1 LSKKEFHPMLPNHAD
16 ALPGSWNF
24 RDIGGVPTPGG
35 PVRDGL
41 VFRSANL
48 AQLDPT
54 GLENLQKL
62 GVTNVFDLRGPLEI
76 GRDGADRLPESVAV
90 TVAPFHPEEGE
101 MPVHEVAED
110 GSPLT
115 QHDRVRRYYS
125 AMPVLQPA
133 QDSIAAL
140 LRRVADGTGGV
151 LVHCAAGKDRTG
163 WAIATLLT
171 IAGADRDAVLA
182 DYLQSNAAIE
192 SLRAWMQAQY
202 GDAFLADNG
211 ILGVDVSYLQAAWD
225 SADEHFGSFDGYL
238 KAIGIGDDVQSR
250 IRRRLVG

>member
-1 LSKKEFHPMLPNHAD
+1 MSLSTHAE

-24 RDIGGVPTPGG
+24 RDIGGIQTPGG
-35 PVRDGL
+35 PVRSGI

-48 AQLDPT
+48 TQLDPT

-62 GVTNVFDLRGPLEI
+62 GVTDVFDLRGPLEI
-76 GRDGADRLPESVAV
+76 GRDGADRIPESVTV

-110 GSPLT
+110 GSPAK
-115 QHDRVRRYYS
+115 QEDRVKAYYA

-133 QDSIAAL
+133 QDSVAAL

-171 IAGADRDAVLA
+171 VAGANRDAIAA
-182 DYLQSNAAIE
+182 DYLLSNTATE

-202 GDAFLADNG
+202 GDAFLADNS
-211 ILGVDVSYLQAAWD
+211 ILGVELDYLDAAFE
-225 SADEHFGSFDGYL
+225 SVERNFGSFDGYL
-238 KAIGIGDDVQSR
+238 DAIGIDETVRRR
-250 IRRRLVG
+250 IRSRLVG

>member
-1 LSKKEFHPMLPNHAD
+1 
-16 ALPGSWNF
+16 
-24 RDIGGVPTPGG
+24 
-35 PVRDGL
+35 
-41 VFRSANL
+41 
-48 AQLDPT
+48 
-54 GLENLQKL
+54 
-62 GVTNVFDLRGPLEI
+62 
-76 GRDGADRLPESVAV
+76 
-90 TVAPFHPEEGE
+90 
-101 MPVHEVAED
+101 
-110 GSPLT
+110 
-115 QHDRVRRYYS
+115 
-125 AMPVLQPA
+125 MPVLQPA

-140 LRRVADGTGGV
+140 LRRVADDTGGV

-171 IAGADRDAVLA
+171 VAGADRDAVLA

-192 SLRAWMQAQY
+192 SLRVWMQAQY

-238 KAIGIGDDVQSR
+238 EAIGIDRGVQSR